1 MGSVS
6 AIGGEH
12 FQFEV
17 RPSILSGRKPMKF
30 PCRQFL
36 HLAAGAAALPMQ
48 TFVNAVAA
56 ILILLQVSGAGAE
69 ESTRDLAGRIQLRSF
84 QSLTLTDQQFLTGDK
99 NGSQVTITGELRLP
113 QGTAG
118 RVPVVI
124 MLHGAG
130 GLVAS
135 NEQWSRTLNAMG
147 VATFAIDSH
156 SGRSLDNISL
166 NQGALGFFAYTLDA
180 YRAQEL
186 LAAHSQIDPSR
197 IALMGT
203 SRGGRGALYA
213 SLRRFR
219 DMWASGRDFAAYI
232 PLYAACESPSIM
244 GEDDVSD
251 HPIRQFHGGSDDVV
265 GVAPCRR
272 FYERLRAKG
281 KDARLTEFPN
291 VSHLFDNPAVPPRP
305 IPVKIQT
312 SRSCDMKEEPL
323 GMIINATTKRLFSWD
338 DTCVEINTHVGYDEA
353 ATRATQVAVRDL
365 LRTVFNLK

>member
-1 MGSVS
+1 M
-6 AIGGEH
+6 
-12 FQFEV
+12 Q
-17 RPSILSGRKPMKF
+17 R
-30 PCRQFL
+30 
-36 HLAAGAAALPMQ
+36 LAK
-48 TFVNAVAA
+48 AVAA
-56 ILILLQVSGAGAE
+56 TLILLQVSGARAE
-69 ESTRDLAGRIQLRSF
+69 ELKRDLAGRIELRSF

-99 NGSQVTITGELRLP
+99 NGLPVTIAGELRLP
-113 QGTAG
+113 QGTTG

-135 NEQWSRTLNAMG
+135 NELWSRMLNAMG

-156 SGRSLDNISL
+156 SGRNLGNIGAD
-166 NQGALGFFAYTLDA
+166 QGALGFFAYTLDA

-186 LAAHSQIDPSR
+186 LAAHSQIDPGR

-219 DMWASGRDFAAYI
+219 DTWASGRDFAAYI

-244 GEDDVSD
+244 GEDDISD

-265 GVAPCRR
+265 GIAPCRT

-281 KDARLTEFPN
+281 KDAQLTEFPN

-305 IPVKIQT
+305 IAVKVQT
-312 SRSCDMKEEPL
+312 LRSCDVREEEP
-323 GMIINATTKRLFSWD
+323 GVITNTGTKRPFSWD
-338 DTCVEINTHVGYDEA
+338 DACVENNTHFGYDEA
-353 ATRATQVAVRDL
+353 ATRATHAAARDL

>member
-1 MGSVS
+1 MQSF
-6 AIGGEH
+6 A
-12 FQFEV
+12 
-17 RPSILSGRKPMKF
+17 K
-30 PCRQFL
+30 
-36 HLAAGAAALPMQ
+36 AAA
-48 TFVNAVAA
+48 AV
-56 ILILLQVSGAGAE
+56 LTLLHVSGARAE
-69 ESTRDLAGRIQLRSF
+69 ESNRDLAARIELRSF

-99 NGSQVTITGELRLP
+99 SGLPVTITGELRLP
-113 QGTAG
+113 QGTAE

-135 NEQWSRTLNAMG
+135 NELWSRILNAMG

-156 SGRSLDNISL
+156 SGRNLDNIGA

-186 LAAHSQIDPSR
+186 LAAHSNIDAGR

-213 SLRRFR
+213 ALRRFR
-219 DMWASGRDFAAYI
+219 DTWASGRDFAAYI
-232 PLYAACESPSIM
+232 PLYAACESPSII

-265 GVAPCRR
+265 GIASCRTY
-272 FYERLRAKG
+272 YERLRSKG

-305 IPVKIQT
+305 IAVKVQT
-312 SRSCDMKEEPL
+312 LRSCDVREEKF
-323 GMIINATTKRLFSWD
+323 GVIINRATKRPFSWD
-338 DTCVEINTHVGYDEA
+338 DMCVESNTHFGYDEA
-353 ATRATQVAVRDL
+353 ATRATHAAVRDL

>member
-1 MGSVS
+1 M
-6 AIGGEH
+6 
-12 FQFEV
+12 QN
-17 RPSILSGRKPMKF
+17 
-30 PCRQFL
+30 
-36 HLAAGAAALPMQ
+36 LAK
-48 TFVNAVAA
+48 AVAA
-56 ILILLQVSGAGAE
+56 VLTLLHASGAFAQ
-69 ESTRDLAGRIQLRSF
+69 ESNRDLAGRIELRSF
-84 QSLTLTDQQFLTGDK
+84 QSLTLTDRQFLTGDK
-99 NGSQVTITGELRLP
+99 NGSPVTITGELRLP
-113 QGTAG
+113 QGTMG

-135 NEQWSRTLNAMG
+135 NELWSRILNAMG
-147 VATFAIDSH
+147 IATFAIDSH
-156 SGRSLDNISL
+156 SGRNLGNIGA

-186 LAAHSQIDPSR
+186 LAAHSQIDPGR

-232 PLYAACESPSIM
+232 PLYAACESPSVM

-265 GVAPCRR
+265 GIVPCRR

-281 KDARLTEFPN
+281 KDAQLTEFPS

-305 IPVKIQT
+305 IAVKIQT
-312 SRSCDMKEEPL
+312 LRSCDVREEQL
-323 GMIINATTKRLFSWD
+323 GVIINTATKRSFSWD
-338 DTCVEINTHVGYDEA
+338 DACVENNTHFGYDEA
-353 ATRATQVAVRDL
+353 ATRTTHTAVRDL
-365 LRTVFNLK
+365 LRTVLNWK

>member
-1 MGSVS
+1 
-6 AIGGEH
+6 
-12 FQFEV
+12 
-17 RPSILSGRKPMKF
+17 
-30 PCRQFL
+30 
-36 HLAAGAAALPMQ
+36 MQ
-48 TFVNAVAA
+48 SHAKVVAA
-56 ILILLQVSGAGAE
+56 VLALLHVSGAGAQ
-69 ESTRDLAGRIQLRSF
+69 ESNRDLAGRIQLRSF

-99 NGSQVTITGELRLP
+99 GGSPVAITGELRLP
-113 QGTAG
+113 QGTTG

-135 NEQWSRTLNAMG
+135 NELWSRMLNAMG

-156 SGRSLDNISL
+156 SGRNLENISV

-186 LAAHSQIDPSR
+186 LAGHSQIDPGR

-213 SLRRFR
+213 SLKRFR
-219 DMWASGRDFAAYI
+219 DMWASGRDFGAYI
-232 PLYAACESPSIM
+232 PLYAACESPSII

-265 GVAPCRR
+265 GIAPCRT

-291 VSHLFDNPAVPPRP
+291 VSHLFDNPAVPSRP
-305 IPVKIQT
+305 IPVKVQT
-312 SRSCDMKEEPL
+312 LRSCDVKEEQL
-323 GMIINATTKRLFSWD
+323 GVINNIATKRPFSWD
-338 DTCVEINTHVGYDEA
+338 DTCVEINTHFGYDEA
-353 ATRATQVAVRDL
+353 ATRSTHAAVSEL
-365 LRTVFNLK
+365 LRTIFSLK